1 MSSHLIPKTVLE
13 ILDTRRRAFLMCSG
27 SQCLLRWEKVC
38 TSKDSGSL
46 RLKNLETQNHCLLMK
61 FLHKL
66 HDPAPLPWNESL
78 VQAT

>member
-1 MSSHLIPKTVLE
+1 MESMSSHLIPKTVLE
-13 ILDTRRRAFLMCSG
+13 IMGPSTMGESVH
-27 SQCLLRWEKVC
+27 QQ
-38 TSKDSGSL
+38 DSGSL

-61 FLHKL
+61 FLHKP